1 MEREGERTGLP
12 DSPRMFPE
20 NPRKFPDSR
29 TVQTGHPRAPAR
41 ARARG
46 NLADDLREIL
56 AQREA
61 ERWILTVRR
70 ASEILDVRQ
79 LEVANAAW
87 WQGIRWLACRTRP
100 RGSRRCCAAACY
112 RDGLSPAGVMQ
123 RDTVGPP
130 SFAGDT
136 RYVPLRRTTSTPPC
150 RRENIPRSARS
161 ARSAARSAIVRGVA
175 GRYAGGRLRRARWNR
190 RAEHGQAT
198 SRTLGLMSLRLATR

>member
-1 MEREGERTGLP
+1 
-12 DSPRMFPE
+12 MFPE

-29 TVQTGHPRAPAR
+29 TVQTGHPRAP

-87 WQGIRWLACRTRP
+87 WHP
-100 RGSRRCCAAACY
+100 
-112 RDGLSPAGVMQ
+112 
-123 RDTVGPP
+123 VG
-130 SFAGDT
+130 
-136 RYVPLRRTTSTPPC
+136 
-150 RRENIPRSARS
+150 
-161 ARSAARSAIVRGVA
+161 
-175 GRYAGGRLRRARWNR
+175 W
-190 RAEHGQAT
+190 
-198 SRTLGLMSLRLATR
+198 

>member
-1 MEREGERTGLP
+1 
-12 DSPRMFPE
+12 MFPE

-70 ASEILDVRQ
+70 ASEILDVSQ

-100 RGSRRCCAAACY
+100 RGSRPLLRCGVGMGEVVARAGGMTEATIHAVCAAALP
-112 RDGLSPAGVMQ
+112 G
-123 RDTVGPP
+123 
-130 SFAGDT
+130 
-136 RYVPLRRTTSTPPC
+136 
-150 RRENIPRSARS
+150 
-161 ARSAARSAIVRGVA
+161 
-175 GRYAGGRLRRARWNR
+175 
-190 RAEHGQAT
+190 
-198 SRTLGLMSLRLATR
+198 RTLTRWSYAA